1 MERRKSALSEN
12 GLCYNVYVH
21 YNGIPETLRSDNGPP
36 FDSADYLAFARKWG
50 CKVVSSSPAFPR
62 SNGEVEHAVQMAKN
76 ILKKSSEP
84 EKALL
89 AYRSTPLQ
97 SGYSPSQLLMGRV
110 IRSTLPTLDSK
121 LNPKLP
127 ELATL
132 RRREDESRR
141 KQKLCY
147 DKRHRAI
154 PFTTLKPDSEVNIT
168 THHEQGTIIKLAD
181 TPRSYYVQTPTKVI
195 RRNREH
201 IVPLNPHT
209 HTHTQGVQTEKCKLH
224 L

>member
-1 MERRKSALSEN
+1 
-12 GLCYNVYVH
+12 
-21 YNGIPETLRSDNGPP
+21 
-36 FDSADYLAFARKWG
+36 
-50 CKVVSSSPAFPR
+50 
-62 SNGEVEHAVQMAKN
+62 MAKN

-127 ELATL
+127 ELDTL

-141 KQKLCY
+141 QQKLCY
-147 DKRHRAI
+147 DKRHHAI
-154 PFTTLKPDSEVNIT
+154 PLTALKPDTEVNNT
-168 THHEQGTIIKLAD
+168 THHEQGTIIKPAD
-181 TPRSYYVQTPTKVI
+181 SPRSYYVQTPTRVI

-201 IVPLNPHT
+201 IVPLHPST
-209 HTHTQGVQTEKCKLH
+209 HTESPTTPVESTSRTTELNILSRPKRNIKPTLKA
-224 L
+224 LENMSLN